1 MRKILIQ
8 IVIVITLLLSFTTTN
23 ANGQQ
28 AEPPFLKYLNHPWV
42 DSVFNNLSEDEKIA
56 QSIWVAAW
64 SNKDISHYTG
74 ISDMIRNKKI
84 GGLIFFQGTAEK
96 QSELIN
102 HYQNISKVPLS
113 IAIDAE
119 WGPGMRLDNI
129 ADFPYQMTLGAISDD
144 SLIYRMG
151 LEIGRE
157 LSLLGIN
164 YNLAPVADINNNP
177 ANPVINYRSFGENR
191 ENVAKKVMMYAAG
204 LQNSRIIATAK
215 HFPGHG
221 DTDTDSHLDLPV
233 ISHSTE
239 RFDSLELYPFIHLIN
254 SGIGSV
260 MPAHLNI
267 PSLDT
272 TPNLPSS
279 LSKPIV
285 TGLLKEKL
293 GFNGL
298 IITDAMNMKGVTKY
312 YGPGEA
318 DAKAYIAGNDVLEFV
333 NDVDA
338 AINGIKGALINGSV
352 TSEEVELKCRKI
364 LAMKLWC
371 GLDNFAPIACNGID
385 SKVTTPGTKALI
397 HDLYTGAL
405 TLLNNRSNI
414 IPVKHLEKKKIA
426 VLAMNNSRTT
436 PFQEMVSNYTNISK
450 YYWKPGLTNESE
462 LLDSLAKYDIVIAG
476 ISGTDQRPQ
485 KNFGV
490 TTEMRIFFK
499 KLIGQN
505 SVISSYFGNPYAIQ
519 LFPELGSS
527 DGLIIT
533 YQDNRNTQE
542 LSAQLIFGG
551 IGAHGKLPVTINP
564 DYPEGYGLIS
574 PGNIRLRYAYPENAG
589 ISSELISQKIDSIVF
604 AGLKAGAFPGC
615 EVIVARKGIVVFH
628 KTYGYHTFYNRQRVE
643 PGDLYDLASVTKAS
657 GPTAALMLLDDMGLF
672 DPDNTLSTYWS
683 KTDRVKSDISMREIL
698 AHQAGL
704 AAWIPYWK
712 NTVKPNG
719 KFKPRTIKY
728 QYSEKYP
735 LKVANGLY
743 LHHKYINKI
752 YREIKRSPVGEKKYL
767 YSGLSFFLY
776 PEIITNLSGSGYE
789 LFLKENIYH
798 KLGAYSIT
806 FNPYRYYPLVNIVP
820 SENDDLFRNQQLHGY
835 VHDEG
840 AAMMGGFSG
849 NAGLFAT
856 ANDLLKLYEMY
867 RRYGRYGDKQIISE
881 ETLRDYSSYQFPEND
896 NRRGLGF
903 DKPQL
908 RDSINDIRHIY
919 PCQGASP
926 SSFGHSGYT
935 GTFAWADPEKEI
947 SYIFLSNRVYPTRS
961 NNKISD
967 MNIRTDIL
975 QGIYDSIIN

>member
-776 PEIITNLSGSGYE
+776 PEIITNLSGFGYE